1 MSTDL
6 GNYMPS
12 NYLGL
17 PVREAGLEPGEIP
30 HNKGSRKVVKAA
42 KETKAQKRA
51 REKEELQ
58 DRQKRFTAVV
68 ERQLEIKNGYLLK
81 FPVGL
86 ANCLNSANFAGLK
99 ELTNSYL
106 FHNCSVNLGF
116 SQDAFFSS
124 AGGDSLVN
132 FFSLVNKFYPD
143 RIMVVHTAT
152 AANNKLNAS
161 FFFKFTD
168 CKFLYDAV
176 ASGPVDPIFR
186 SLFPPARSV
195 SLKRKMRLEGQ
206 PPEAIENMQSLV
218 ESNNDLV
225 VYGSFHMQMEIQ
237 EITEKIIGLYIV
249 GSFTS
254 AHPAPTPAPEIP
266 IQRTTSDDI
275 DDLFGLGPDILNP
288 PAAVPLRQK

>member
-1 MSTDL
+1 MNTDI
-6 GNYMPS
+6 GNYKPS

-17 PVREAGLEPGEIP
+17 PVSEMGLEPGEIP
-30 HNKGSRKVVKAA
+30 RNKGSRKVEKAA
-42 KETKAQKRA
+42 KESKAQKRA
-51 REKEELQ
+51 REKEELE

-68 ERQLEIKNGYLLK
+68 EKQLEIKNGYLLK

-116 SQDAFFSS
+116 SKDAFFSS
-124 AGGDSLVN
+124 AGADSLVN

-143 RIMVVHTAT
+143 RIMVVHTAV

-168 CKFLYDAV
+168 CKYLYDAV

-186 SLFPPARSV
+186 NLFPPTRSV

-206 PPEAIENMQSLV
+206 PPDAVEQMQSLA

-249 GSFTS
+249 GNFTS
-254 AHPAPTPAPEIP
+254 AHPAPTPPPEVTIP
-266 IQRTTSDDI
+266 STSSDDL
-275 DDLFGLGPDILNP
+275 DDLFGLGPNILNV
-288 PAAVPLRQK
+288 PAAVPVGQK